1 MTTATAKTMTQAP
14 AVHSAVRRYDIGFG
28 IEGDA
33 AATIEVEVLWPDAIS
48 SQAVF
53 FCVPGGGMNRHFFD
67 LPVEGDSSFSF
78 ARQMAAQGFVSV
90 LIDPPGIGGSD
101 RPADGHAL
109 TPAVMSD
116 IFSRLHALVR
126 ADLEQGKLSDSLAA
140 MPDMLA
146 IGLGHSM
153 GAMLTILHQAHK
165 ADYQAVALLGFGAQ
179 GLPQFLSP
187 EIRDMLDD
195 QDALRAALP
204 ALAKKMFPK
213 PYPVLHS
220 DGGEAGIFGS
230 TLADRSAVKALKAAN
245 DVMLPVL
252 AFMSLLPGN
261 VAPEAAG
268 IEVPVYLA
276 LGERDLIR
284 EPQKVPASF
293 TAASNVQLQIL
304 PQTGHSHFLFPTRE
318 QLFNGL
324 AQWAKLIIKSNDGV

>member
-1 MTTATAKTMTQAP
+1 MTAAAETMTEES

-28 IEGDA
+28 IAGDA
-33 AATIEVEVLWPDAIS
+33 ASNIEIEVLWPEVIT

-67 LPVEGDSSFSF
+67 LPVEDDDSFSF

-101 RPADGHAL
+101 RPVDGHTL
-109 TPAVMSD
+109 TPAVVSD
-116 IFSRLHALVR
+116 IFSRVHGLIR
-126 ADLEQGKLSDSLAA
+126 SDLQQGKISDALAP
-140 MPDMLA
+140 MPNLLA

-153 GAMLTILHQAHK
+153 GAMLTILHQAHRT
-165 ADYQAVALLGFGAQ
+165 DYEALALLGFGTQ

-187 EIRDMLDD
+187 EARDLLAD
-195 QDALRAALP
+195 QDAVRAALP
-204 ALAKKMFPK
+204 VLAKKAFPK
-213 PYPVLHS
+213 PYPVMHS
-220 DGGEAGIFGS
+220 DGGEVGIFGS
-230 TLADRSAVKALKAAN
+230 TLADKSAVKALKVAN

-261 VAPEAAG
+261 VAPEAAS
-268 IEVPVYLA
+268 IEAPVYLA

-293 TAASNVQLQIL
+293 SAAANVQLQIL
-304 PQTGHSHFLFPTRE
+304 PETGHSHFLFPARE

-324 AQWAKLIIKSNDGV
+324 AHWARLIIKSNDGV

>member
-1 MTTATAKTMTQAP
+1 MTVAAEPMIEAL
-14 AVHSAVRRYDIGFG
+14 AVHSAVLRYDLGFG
-28 IEGDA
+28 IEGDSA
-33 AATIEVEVLWPDAIS
+33 SAIEVEVLWPEVIT

-67 LPVEGDSSFSF
+67 LPVEGDDSFSF
-78 ARQMAAQGFVSV
+78 ARQMAAQGFVTV

-109 TPAVMSD
+109 TPAVVGD
-116 IFSRLHALVR
+116 ILSRAHALIR
-126 ADLEQGKLSDSLAA
+126 ADLQRGKVSDTLVA
-140 MPDMLA
+140 MPELLA

-153 GAMLTILHQAHK
+153 GAMLTILHQAYQ
-165 ADYQAVALLGFGAQ
+165 ADYQAVALLGFGTQ

-187 EIRDMLDD
+187 EVHELLEDP
-195 QDALRAALP
+195 DAVRAALP
-204 ALAKKMFPK
+204 ALAKKAFPK

-230 TLADRSAVKALKAAN
+230 TLADKNAVKALKVAN

-261 VAPEAAG
+261 VAPEAAS
-268 IEVPVYLA
+268 IDVPVYLA

-293 TAASNVQLQIL
+293 SGATNVQLQIL
-304 PQTGHSHFLFPTRE
+304 PQTGHSHFLFPTRA

-324 AQWAKLIIKSNDGV
+324 AQWARLITKSNDGV